1 MPKMMNQ
8 EVFLQ
13 VIPTEDHR
21 GILLAR
27 LKVLIN
33 LDRWLLYLL
42 KFVKKLSNMKLTAY
56 LCGV

>member
-33 LDRWLLYLL
+33 LDPHTTYVL

-56 LCGV
+56 LCRV